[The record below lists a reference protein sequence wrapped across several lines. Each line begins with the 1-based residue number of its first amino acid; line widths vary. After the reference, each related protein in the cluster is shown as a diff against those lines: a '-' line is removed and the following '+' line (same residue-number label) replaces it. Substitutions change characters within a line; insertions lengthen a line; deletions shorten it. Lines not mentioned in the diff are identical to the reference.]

1 MLNKSMIDKMLE
13 MPDDKMLMMLKI
25 ILSSTGIDIPSKK
38 LDEKAVRKIRALLE
52 EVTDDDIGRIMY
64 LTNVYKN
71 GGENGKR

>member
-25 ILSSTGIDIPSKK
+25 LLSSTGIEIPSKK
-38 LDEKAVRKIRALLE
+38 LDERTLHKIRALLE
-52 EVTDDDIGRIMY
+52 EVTDNDIGRIMY
-64 LTNVYKN
+64 LSNVYKN